1 MNNQPMIEARAG
13 SLKVTLPVSEN
24 LLPWSHGRA
33 ASRDDYASMV
43 RERLENPI
51 EFPPLMLAVIPD
63 DRIAIALEEG
73 VPDGIAIACELI
85 RYLLEHGC
93 SADNLSWVIGTTSPS
108 ILDGAKNAMASHGL
122 DGVRLVAHDPQDQ
135 ENHAYIAASESAD
148 PIYVQR
154 ELIDADVVLPI
165 YCIRTAECPC
175 ASDLFGISP
184 GFTDAATQQ
193 RWGLAWLDDNSTH
206 LHQHEKLSREAGWL
220 AGVQFALAV
229 VPSIDGKVAEIL
241 AGKPEAVFRQGVEQ
255 LSPLPNETYDLVIG
269 IVDGAPQ
276 QQTWLSVA
284 RAAVLADS
292 ICHPNGKVVVCC
304 DVHKATPGIRDLRS
318 DAPAEQANKRLL
330 RSHAEDAFPAA
341 VLRSICVHRSV
352 YLMSSLSSTDTESL
366 GFAYVDGL
374 HSLEHLI
381 EQSDSV
387 CVIRG
392 AQY

>member
-1 MNNQPMIEARAG
+1 MIEALAG
-13 SLKVTLPVSEN
+13 SLKVTLPVSKN

-33 ASRDDYASMV
+33 ASRNDYSSMIQ
-43 RERLENPI
+43 EQLENPI
-51 EFPPLMLAVIPD
+51 DFPSLMLAVIPD

-85 RYLLEHGC
+85 RYLLQHGC
-93 SADNLSWVIGTTSPS
+93 DSDRVCWVLGTTSPS
-108 ILDGAKNAMASHGL
+108 IVDAARDAMAAHGI
-122 DGVRLVAHDPQDQ
+122 DGIRLVAHDPQDQ

-165 YCIRTAECPC
+165 YCIRTAECPYS
-175 ASDLFGISP
+175 SDLFGISP
-184 GFTDAATQQ
+184 SFTDAATQQ
-193 RWGLAWLDDNSTH
+193 RWGLAWLDDNTTR

-229 VPSIDGKVAEIL
+229 VPSVDGKVAEIL
-241 AGKPEAVFRQGVEQ
+241 AGKPESVFRKGIEQ
-255 LSPLPNETYDLVIG
+255 LSSLPEETYDLVIG

-284 RAAVLADS
+284 RAAVLADN
-292 ICHPNGKVVVCC
+292 ICQTDGKVVVCC
-304 DVHKATPGIRDLRS
+304 DVRKATPGIRDLRS
-318 DAPAEQANKRLL
+318 DSPAEQANKRLL

-341 VLRSICVHRSV
+341 VLRSICVDRSV
-352 YLMSSLSSTDTESL
+352 YLMSSLSSAETESL
-366 GFAYVDGL
+366 GFAFVDGL

-381 EQSDSV
+381 EQSHRV